1 MASGHLTL
9 LYVGSENCHNCT
21 SFDPEWKKI
30 EDLHKEGKLKHLSVD
45 LKKIKIE
52 PHAQLPPALRETVS
66 FYPFILLLP
75 TRYYQENSDREDF
88 VLVGE
93 ALYAYKKMVNGRLE
107 YRFCENVQ
115 DSPSMRYPRTAEGI
129 QSWMEDLAI
138 EAVKTLAPRYYPEV
152 LESIGKTLRQRNLK
166 VVDWQAEKERF
177 SKDMLLIPSLNKSY
191 KMSSGGVV
199 IHQRIRNTHD

>member
-1 MASGHLTL
+1 
-9 LYVGSENCHNCT
+9 
-21 SFDPEWKKI
+21 
-30 EDLHKEGKLKHLSVD
+30 
-45 LKKIKIE
+45 
-52 PHAQLPPALRETVS
+52 
-66 FYPFILLLP
+66 
-75 TRYYQENSDREDF
+75 
-88 VLVGE
+88 VGE

-138 EAVKTLAPRYYPEV
+138 EAVKTLAPRYYPEI